1 MAFDESTAVAR
12 LDLTDP
18 SKIAMVQPALDAA
31 LAIAETYCDRFFME
45 ADEIE
50 NIVPLNGN
58 TLKVHRYPISSVDF
72 IVASHHAGSIGQY
85 HVNKKSGII
94 YLDSLSFNHD
104 VNVSY
109 KGGYATL
116 PLDIELA
123 LWDIFTAV
131 WNATPGAGASA
142 GGATTSGALGA
153 LKSIETPDV
162 GRLTFE
168 TGTSSSASASGGAGA
183 SRFLGA
189 DAINLLAPYRR
200 IDA

>member
-1 MAFDESTAVAR
+1 
-12 LDLTDP
+12 
-18 SKIAMVQPALDAA
+18 
-31 LAIAETYCDRFFME
+31 ME
-45 ADEIE
+45 ADEVETI
-50 NIVPLNGN
+50 IPVNGN
-58 TLKVHRYPISSVDF
+58 TLKVHRYPITS
-72 IVASHHAGSIGQY
+72 VASITEVHGTGTFSASHIDKKAGVVY
-85 HVNKKSGII
+85 M
-94 YLDSLSFNHD
+94 DSHGWSHEATIT
-104 VNVSY
+104 Y

-131 WNATPGAGASA
+131 WNATPGAGAA
-142 GGATTSGALGA
+142 VGGATTSGALGA

-168 TGTSSSASASGGAGA
+168 TSASSSASASGGAGA